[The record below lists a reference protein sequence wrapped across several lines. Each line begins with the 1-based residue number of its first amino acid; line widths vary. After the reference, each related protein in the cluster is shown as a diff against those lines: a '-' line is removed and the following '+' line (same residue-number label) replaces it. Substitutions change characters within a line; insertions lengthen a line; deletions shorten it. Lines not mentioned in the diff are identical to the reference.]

1 MRLEEVIKRPLIL
14 TEKGARLRE
23 SENKVMFEV
32 SRDAN
37 KIEIK
42 KAIEKLFKVSVV
54 DVNTLVVR
62 GTMRRMGRGYSKT
75 KNWKKAIVTL
85 KEGET
90 IEVFGGAA

>member
-1 MRLEEVIKRPLIL
+1 MRLEEIIKRPLIL

-32 SRDAN
+32 ASGSN

-42 KAIEKLFKVSVV
+42 KAIEKLFSVSVV
-54 DVNTLVVR
+54 DVNTLIVR
-62 GTMRRMGRGYSKT
+62 GTMKRMGRGQSKT

-85 KEGET
+85 KEGDS
-90 IEVFGGAA
+90 IEVFGGA

>member
-1 MRLEEVIKRPLIL
+1 MRLEEIIKRPLIL

-32 SRDAN
+32 ASGSN

-54 DVNTLVVR
+54 DVNTLIVR
-62 GTMRRMGRGYSKT
+62 GTMKRMGRGHSKT

-85 KEGET
+85 KEGDA
-90 IEVFGGAA
+90 IEVFGGA

>member
-23 SENKVMFEV
+23 AQNKFMFEV
-32 SRDAN
+32 ARDAN

-42 KAIEKLFKVSVV
+42 NAIEKLFNVSVV
-54 DVNTLVVR
+54 DVNTLIVR

-75 KNWKKAIVTL
+75 KNWKKAVVTL
-85 KEGET
+85 KDGET
-90 IEVFGGAA
+90 IEVFGGA